1 MSEIYEKVG
10 MAIKELRTSFGGK
23 GVSQAELGRAL
34 KIPANTISRWETG
47 VYKPSIE
54 DLDMLANFFG
64 VPIALMFP
72 EGQPS
77 PKMKMLW
84 SAMEGLEEAD
94 IDELIS
100 YALFKRAMT
109 ASRTRKIA

>member
-1 MSEIYEKVG
+1 MTDIYGKVG
-10 MAIKELRTSFGGK
+10 TAIREMRTSFGGK

-34 KIPANTISRWETG
+34 KISANTISRWETG
-47 VYKPSIE
+47 VYKPSLE

-64 VPIALMFP
+64 IPVAQLFP

-77 PKMKMLW
+77 PRMKMLW
-84 SAMEGLEEAD
+84 SAMEGLED
-94 IDELIS
+94 SDSDELIS